1 MPHRSHLSPA
11 RALGACASEQIGS
24 WRSLDLKRR
33 SKGKTGENKIKYVGK
48 ITGLIQELYLEEAGT
63 MTEMKDA
70 MSSRKECRLGIESG
84 CVALA
89 CVLRFP
95 ALQNGEIIMP
105 V

>member
-1 MPHRSHLSPA
+1 M
-11 RALGACASEQIGS
+11 
-24 WRSLDLKRR
+24 
-33 SKGKTGENKIKYVGK
+33 
-48 ITGLIQELYLEEAGT
+48 TGLIQEVSLEEIGT
-63 MTEMKDA
+63 MTEMTS
-70 MSSRKECRLGIESG
+70 MCSRKECRLGIESG